1 MKNTL
6 LFGGGITILVLLGA
20 WWMSAPSSD
29 SPIVSQGGLHWHPEL
44 EIYVGDEKQEIPQD
58 LGLINGHSPIHTH
71 DDMPIIHLEFGGL
84 VREEDIMLSR
94 FFEVWGEEFSSTSLL
109 GNTGEVEMRVNG
121 ELNTE
126 YGSYVMKDGDRI
138 ELRI

>member
-71 DDMPIIHLEFGGL
+71 DDLPIIHLEFGGL

-94 FFEVWGEEFSSTSLL
+94 FFEVWGEEFGSTSLL